1 MNSEFLKSKFTQESK
16 LNALKKLGEEGLNG
30 MSSYQQTFLFTG
42 GRDKLIKLFICQT
55 GQHLATFV
63 GHDNW
68 VRSLAIHPT
77 GKYLYSASDDK
88 SIRIWDLNH
97 GK

>member
-55 GQHLATFV
+55 G
-63 GHDNW
+63 
-68 VRSLAIHPT
+68 
-77 GKYLYSASDDK
+77 
-88 SIRIWDLNH
+88 
-97 GK
+97 